1 MQARKDRDT
10 SSHGVQKHRS
20 NMSPRLSAKD
30 LKLLI
35 RIPSPFLALHL
46 LGRVRAYSNSMEPK
60 TQ

>member
-35 RIPSPFLALHL
+35 RIAGSHCGKEFLAH
-46 LGRVRAYSNSMEPK
+46 S
-60 TQ
+60 